1 MVQQHELLSKSRFLS
16 ALSLLGA
23 LALCTGCIGTEPE
36 QAAGHVKLATH
47 VSDWRD
53 EVVYQLVTD
62 RFANGDPGNDYR
74 VDQTSL
80 GHYQGGDYQGVVDK
94 LDYLQELG
102 VTALWISPIVKNVD
116 ADAGFDAYHGYW
128 AVDLQQLN
136 PHFGDLNA
144 LRNLVNEAHS
154 RNMKVI
160 VDIVTNHMGQVF
172 YYDINNNGQP
182 DVSVS
187 GSGTPLQGS
196 SDTATASGASV
207 VSEYDPDYDPRGIQ
221 AFSSLGQSGPAI
233 TRFFDMPEI
242 YRVPPMP
249 EIFQR
254 PESYHRRGRVTNWND
269 PNQVQFGDFPGGLKD
284 INTEDPDVVAAL
296 TNAYLEWILKTDIDG
311 FRIDTIKHVGMDFWQ
326 SFEPAVRQR
335 LAAAGKTN
343 FLMFGEAFD
352 GDDTLVGSYTGQNQ
366 FDSVVYFPQTFQ
378 VFDGVFM
385 NSGATSAIQALYDKR
400 ASDYSAEPQPGGVGV
415 PPSELLVNF
424 IDNHDVPRFLWQGGD
439 VGALH
444 AALAYLFTEQ
454 GLPCLYY
461 GTEQRFH
468 GGNDPNNREPLWW
481 SGYDT
486 SGDTFQLISKLIRT
500 RKAYPALRH
509 GSFDLTWTT
518 DHTGTESDAG
528 IVAFE
533 RKTPEGDY
541 ALVVINA
548 QGRQASETS
557 TLAAGG
563 NSMKVSASA
572 NAQLVDALSGN
583 PVTVAGDGTLDVQL
597 QPDGVAIFVP
607 ADAYVP

>member
-1 MVQQHELLSKSRFLS
+1 
-16 ALSLLGA
+16 
-23 LALCTGCIGTEPE
+23 
-36 QAAGHVKLATH
+36 
-47 VSDWRD
+47 
-53 EVVYQLVTD
+53 
-62 RFANGDPGNDYR
+62 
-74 VDQTSL
+74 
-80 GHYQGGDYQGVVDK
+80 
-94 LDYLQELG
+94 
-102 VTALWISPIVKNVD
+102 
-116 ADAGFDAYHGYW
+116 
-128 AVDLQQLN
+128 
-136 PHFGDLNA
+136 
-144 LRNLVNEAHS
+144 
-154 RNMKVI
+154 MKVI
-160 VDIVTNHMGQVF
+160 VDIVTNHLGQVF

-187 GSGTPLQGS
+187 GSGTALQGS
-196 SDTATASGASV
+196 SDSATLSGVSV

-284 INTEDPDVVAAL
+284 LDTENPDVVQAL
-296 TNAYLEWILKTDIDG
+296 TDAYVEWILKTDIDG
-311 FRIDTIKHVGMDFWQ
+311 FRIDTIKHVGMDFWR
-326 SFEPAVRQR
+326 SFAPAVRQR
-335 LAAAGKTN
+335 LAAQGKTN

-352 GDDTLVGSYTGQNQ
+352 GDDALVGSYTSQDQ

-385 NSGATSAIQALYDKR
+385 NSGATSAIQTLYDER
-400 ASDYSAEPQPGGVGV
+400 ATNYSSDPQPGGVGI
-415 PPSELLVNF
+415 PPNELLVNF
-424 IDNHDVPRFLWQGGD
+424 IDNHDVPRFLWQGGN

-481 SGYDT
+481 SGYST
-486 SGDTFQLISKLIRT
+486 TGETFQLISKLIRT
-500 RKAYPALRH
+500 RKTYAALRR
-509 GSFDLTWTT
+509 GGFDLKWTT
-518 DHTGTESDAG
+518 DHTGAESDAG

-533 RKTPEGDY
+533 RKTPDGDY

-548 QGRQASETS
+548 QGKQASETS
-557 TLAAGG
+557 TLASGG
-563 NSMKVSASA
+563 SSMLVTAPPS
-572 NAQLVDALSGN
+572 AQLVDALSGN
-583 PVTVAGDGTLDVQL
+583 PVSVAADGTLDVQI
-597 QPDGVAIFVP
+597 QPDSVAVFVP
-607 ADAYVP
+607 AGSYVP